1 MKEIEE
7 LFTQYKIHKLEWTP
21 ALQVLKQ
28 LQDDGRIILYAGTYS
43 FEKALEKPLCDNAQF
58 YFYSVP
64 DRFGYHF
71 YIGPMGGRNQT
82 L

>member
-1 MKEIEE
+1 M
-7 LFTQYKIHKLEWTP
+7 
-21 ALQVLKQ
+21 QVLKQ

-43 FEKALEKPLCDNAQF
+43 FEKALENPLCDNAQF

-71 YIGPMGGRNQT
+71 YIGPMGVGIKHCDKF
-82 L
+82 LCFGIEDCIAKII